1 MSEKAVAVI
10 VVMED
15 GVHISGEISIKEM
28 IALAGMLLTNAEE
41 EISGAAKSFCN
52 VWNGFID
59 DGTVEA
65 SRLYTDEEMNKYKT
79 TIASLQEA
87 LLAKG
92 GQA

>member
-1 MSEKAVAVI
+1 MSGKELAAIIVADDGIYV
-10 VVMED
+10 D
-15 GVHISGEISIKEM
+15 GVLSIKDM
-28 IALAGMLLTNAEE
+28 LALAGTFLTSAEE